1 MGLSRDLV
9 FVCLILFIY
18 FGCAGSSLLLRLFSA
33 CGEWGLLSSCSAQAS
48 RGGFSRGAQALWQA
62 GFSSCSTWLSNCGPQ
77 A

>member
-1 MGLSRDLV
+1 MGGLWGGPFQGSR
-9 FVCLILFIY
+9 VCLFNFIY
-18 FGCAGSSLLLRLFSA
+18 LFWL
-33 CGEWGLLSSCSAQAS
+33 CWVFITAQAS